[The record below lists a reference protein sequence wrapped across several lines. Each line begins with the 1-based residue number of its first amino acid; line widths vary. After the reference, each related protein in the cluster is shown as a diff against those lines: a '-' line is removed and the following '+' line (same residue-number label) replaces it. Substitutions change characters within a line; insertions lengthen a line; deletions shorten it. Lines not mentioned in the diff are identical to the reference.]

1 MVQFKRLSE
10 ADHDLVTSAVAR
22 AEASSDGEI
31 VTIVARRSDSY
42 HDAGLHW
49 AVAAM
54 LLALSLV
61 AAFPKWFEHV
71 VLTLLGSWEHEL
83 EDWKFLTAMLCL
95 LIVKFLAVRYLLAIM
110 PLRMMLTP
118 KSTKARRVRR
128 RAITLFRAAVEART
142 RAKTGVLIYLSL
154 DEHRAEIVADA
165 AINDKVA
172 PEVWG
177 DAMAALIAEVRAG
190 HPGKGMA
197 LAVEQVG
204 VVLAQHFPRSADDRN
219 ELPDRLIEL

>member
-22 AEASSDGEI
+22 AEALSDGEI
-31 VTIVARRSDSY
+31 VTIVARRSDNY
-42 HDAGLHW
+42 HDVGLHW

-54 LLALSLV
+54 LLALSVV
-61 AAFPKWFEHV
+61 AAFPNWFEHV
-71 VLTLLGSWEHEL
+71 VLTVLGSWEHEL
-83 EDWKFLTAMLCL
+83 EDWKFLTAVLCL

-110 PLRMMLTP
+110 PLRMLLTP
-118 KSTKARRVRR
+118 KATKARRVRR

-165 AINDKVA
+165 AINGKVSA
-172 PEVWG
+172 EVWG
-177 DAMAALIAEVRAG
+177 DAMAALIEEVRGG
-190 HPGKGMA
+190 HPGNGMA
-197 LAVEQVG
+197 RAVEIVG
-204 VVLAQHFPRSADDRN
+204 GVLAEHFPRSADDRN